1 MDSLVERVTESP
13 ELQRKLT
20 STMFQLGWIGESDCI
35 RQNEIKV
42 AEDGTI
48 LSEHPA
54 EDCPLNIAIRDVPA
68 EFQPVTN
75 NPSVKVRVRPEVHEG
90 YLAGDVVD
98 VDCFAQNTE
107 SERVKG
113 RQEAKD
119 PDRERRSE
127 LRKNL
132 SKHL

>member
-1 MDSLVERVTESP
+1 MASLAEHVTESP

-20 STMFQLGWIGESDCI
+20 RKMFQLGWVGESDCI
-35 RQNEIKV
+35 RQSELRV
-42 AEDGTI
+42 SEDGPI

-54 EDCPLNIAIRDVPA
+54 NDCPLDIAIRDVPA
-68 EFQPVTN
+68 EYQPVTD

-90 YLAGDVVD
+90 YLAGDVVG

-119 PDRERRSE
+119 PDRERRTE